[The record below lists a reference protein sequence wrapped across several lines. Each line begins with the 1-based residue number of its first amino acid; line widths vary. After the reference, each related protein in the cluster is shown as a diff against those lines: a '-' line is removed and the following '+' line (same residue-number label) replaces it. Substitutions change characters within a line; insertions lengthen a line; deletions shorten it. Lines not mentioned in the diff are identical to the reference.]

1 MADGISHSAG
11 THSSPAW
18 EKVCLTLGLAARWPN
33 GWSSMGCSSARMA
46 AASLGWARFV
56 IAQGSKAA
64 QSCW

>member
-18 EKVCLTLGLAARWPN
+18 AKVCLTLGLAARCPN
-33 GWSSMGCSSARMA
+33 GWSSMGRSSARMA
-46 AASLGWARFV
+46 AASLGWARFA
-56 IAQGSKAA
+56 IAQLSKAA